1 MNNGLTNRDIETMRD
16 LFSKHP
22 NVKLVH
28 IFGSRA
34 KGTFLPGS
42 DVDLAI
48 MKGNVEYT
56 DLLRLKSELDES
68 SLPYIVDVVYYPTLK
83 HKELKEHIDRVG
95 VPIYRRS

>member
-1 MNNGLTNRDIETMRD
+1 MNSGLTNRDIETIRV
-16 LFSKHP
+16 LFSRHP

-48 MKGNVEYT
+48 MKGHVDYT

-68 SLPYIVDVVYYPTLK
+68 SLPYVVDVIYYPTLR

-95 VPIYRRS
+95 VPIYSRS